1 MKRNKIAMLL
11 AMALT
16 VTQSV
21 AVPVAAEELTV
32 EAGQEVEMAQDDAD
46 AEVAVEADEA
56 ASEEVEAEIQD
67 DAEESQDEDF
77 VAEEELSDGTAQE
90 IFSDDAG
97 DAGEKKYEFYY
108 DFGEGHIGNEAMLPN
123 SEMRIQTHLM
133 DATDDNNWNDIS
145 SYELKLQPSTGS
157 EDYTGIAD
165 VSLDGTDIVIKSH
178 SKTGFFAISAKVL
191 VDGAEVYTGTVYFEI
206 NEYVIMPESVTDA
219 DGNVFNPKVGE
230 KIDIVKDMKPQLFR
244 YEEGKNDLT
253 PVNDDNIKIVIAS
266 YKDDETGK
274 LQYDYDAEGWKWI
287 EVSGQELP
295 ILEE

>member
-21 AVPVAAEELTV
+21 AVPVAAEELTAD
-32 EAGQEVEMAQDDAD
+32 AGQEVEMSQDDAD
-46 AEVAVEADEA
+46 AEVAVEADED

-108 DFGEGHIGNEAMLPN
+108 DFGEGHIGNGAMLPN
-123 SEMRIQTHLM
+123 STMNISTWL
-133 DATDDNNWNDIS
+133 DCVDGDDWNGIS
-145 SYELKLQPSTGS
+145 EYSLKLLPMEEEYAGMAT
-157 EDYTGIAD
+157 
-165 VSLDGTDIVIKSH
+165 VSLNGTEIVVKSGSKAGDITIPVE
-178 SKTGFFAISAKVL
+178 VL
-191 VDGAEVYTGTVYFEI
+191 VDGKTVATEWIGVGI

-219 DGNVFNPKVGE
+219 DGNVFNPKVGKKSTLS
-230 KIDIVKDMKPQLFR
+230 KI
-244 YEEGKNDLT
+244 
-253 PVNDDNIKIVIAS
+253 
-266 YKDDETGK
+266 
-274 LQYDYDAEGWKWI
+274 
-287 EVSGQELP
+287 
-295 ILEE
+295 

>member
-108 DFGEGHIGNEAMLPN
+108 DFGEGHI
-123 SEMRIQTHLM
+123 
-133 DATDDNNWNDIS
+133 
-145 SYELKLQPSTGS
+145 
-157 EDYTGIAD
+157 
-165 VSLDGTDIVIKSH
+165 
-178 SKTGFFAISAKVL
+178 
-191 VDGAEVYTGTVYFEI
+191 
-206 NEYVIMPESVTDA
+206 
-219 DGNVFNPKVGE
+219 
-230 KIDIVKDMKPQLFR
+230 
-244 YEEGKNDLT
+244 
-253 PVNDDNIKIVIAS
+253 
-266 YKDDETGK
+266 
-274 LQYDYDAEGWKWI
+274 
-287 EVSGQELP
+287 
-295 ILEE
+295 